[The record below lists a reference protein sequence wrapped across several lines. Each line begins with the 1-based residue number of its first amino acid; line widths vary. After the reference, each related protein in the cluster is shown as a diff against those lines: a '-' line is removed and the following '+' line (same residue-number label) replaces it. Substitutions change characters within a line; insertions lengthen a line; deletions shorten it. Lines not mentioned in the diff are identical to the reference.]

1 MLSEKW
7 KQQIVASH
15 LITTGDGRIVFY
27 PFGPLKGYVLP
38 KSAYRPLVVKMFE
51 SFTIFTI
58 ATCVLSLLVGRTFN
72 LSLELMLL
80 IGLLDLIPCCF
91 CVRRLTRKMIKLPCK
106 LSMQVYASVQ
116 DPEEMKVLF
125 WRKLF
130 LVIGCVFFTVVGPQL
145 AIGCFFVAFISASLL
160 TNSYLIYL
168 QAHELNTNL
177 QETT

>member
-7 KQQIVASH
+7 KQRIASSH
-15 LITTGDGRIVFY
+15 LLTTGDGRIVFY
-27 PFGPLKGYVLP
+27 PFGPLKGYLLP

-58 ATCVLSLLVGRTFN
+58 ATLVFSFLIGGIFK
-72 LSLELMLL
+72 LSLELLLL
-80 IGLLDLIPCCF
+80 IGLLDLIPYCF

-130 LVIGCVFFTVVGPQL
+130 LVIICAFFTVVGSQSAL
-145 AIGCFFVAFISASLL
+145 GCFFVAFISVSLL
-160 TNSYLIYL
+160 INSYLIYL
-168 QAHELNTNL
+168 QAHELNANL